1 MSSTLIDIGIYIT
14 YALALVALV
23 SVIVFPLMSVFKDFK
38 QAKGG
43 LLGFLGIIALIV
55 IAILLSPADQGPFYD
70 KFSIGPT
77 LSKAIGGTI
86 IATYI
91 LFGGLIL
98 SIIYF
103 EVVKWFKK

>member
-1 MSSTLIDIGIYIT
+1 MIDIAIYIT
-14 YALALVALV
+14 YALALIALL
-23 SVIVFPLMSVFKDFK
+23 SVIVFPLISVFKDFK

-43 LLGFLGIIALIV
+43 LLGFIGLIALIAL
-55 IAILLSPADQGPFYD
+55 AILLSPADQGLFYD

-91 LFGGLIL
+91 LFGVLIL
-98 SIIYF
+98 SILYF
-103 EVVKWFKK
+103 EVVKWFKNKA